1 MLQQNSH
8 VTKLRPLA
16 NALANAPMA
25 TASAASA
32 GSNCNAAWEW
42 KEWMIEFH
50 KESKVNLPTLRG
62 TPFLGGLRYTLLGC
76 DVSMRDWRLVAQI
89 DQPGFIEPG

>member
-1 MLQQNSH
+1 
-8 VTKLRPLA
+8 
-16 NALANAPMA
+16 MA

-50 KESKVNLPTLRG
+50 KESKANLPTLRG
-62 TPFLGGLRYTLLGC
+62 TPFLGVLRYTLLGC
-76 DVSMRDWRLVAQI
+76 DVSMRDWRLAAQI